1 MYNELII
8 IVKLLIAGL
17 IGFLLGRER
26 KRHNK
31 SGGSRTLAIVSLG
44 GCLIAILSTFLIF
57 NYNFD
62 FTRLMAY
69 AIAGISFIGNG
80 IIVKTENGVDG
91 LTTASCLFVT
101 LILSFC
107 IGLGYYFLGIIGS
120 ILMFLILESK
130 YWKFKKVK
138 RRKNENIIF

>member
-1 MYNELII
+1 MNELIVI
-8 IVKLLIAGL
+8 TKLLMSSIM
-17 IGFLLGRER
+17 GFFLGRER

-44 GCLIAILSTFLIF
+44 GCLIAILSDTLTTTYDF
-57 NYNFD
+57 N

-69 AIAGISFIGNG
+69 SIAGISFIGNG
-80 IIVKTENGVDG
+80 IIVKTKNGVDG

-107 IGLGYYFLGIIGS
+107 IGLGYYLYGAIGS
-120 ILMFLILESK
+120 ILMFLLLESK
-130 YWKFKKVK
+130 YWKIRKVK
-138 RRKNENIIF
+138 RGKNGKKK

>member
-1 MYNELII
+1 MYNEFI
-8 IVKLLIAGL
+8 IVAKLLIAGMV
-17 IGFLLGRER
+17 GYFLGKER

-44 GCLIAILSTFLIF
+44 GCLIAILSDILVTS
-57 NYNFD
+57 YNFD

-80 IIVKTENGVDG
+80 IIVKNKNGVDG

-120 ILMFLILESK
+120 IFIFLILESK
-130 YWKFKKVK
+130 YWI
-138 RRKNENIIF
+138 NHE

>member
-1 MYNELII
+1 MFNYFT
-8 IVKLLIAGL
+8 IVAKLLIAGL
-17 IGFLLGRER
+17 IGFLIGSER
-26 KRHNK
+26 KKHNK
-31 SGGSRTLAIVSLG
+31 SGGSRTMAMVALG
-44 GCLIAILSTFLIF
+44 GCLVAILSLTLRSDYI
-57 NYNFD
+57 FD

-80 IIVKTENGVDG
+80 IIVKTDNGVDG

-107 IGLGYYFLGIIGS
+107 IGLGYFYLGISGS

-130 YWKFKKVK
+130 YWFKK
-138 RRKNENIIF
+138 